1 MTKEKISAL
10 WTDEEL
16 KAMGRTREEVVQSML
31 DEQEYEN
38 AWANRVRFT
47 FK

>member
-1 MTKEKISAL
+1 MTKEEISAL
-10 WTDEEL
+10 FTDEEL
-16 KAMGRTREEVVQSML
+16 KIMGRTREEVIQSML

>member
-1 MTKEKISAL
+1 MTRAQISAV

-16 KAMGRTREEVVQSML
+16 KAMNRTREEVVQSMI

>member
-1 MTKEKISAL
+1 MTREEISTL
-10 WTDEEL
+10 FTDEEL
-16 KAMGRTREEVVQSML
+16 KVMGRTREEVIQSML

-47 FK
+47 LK

>member
-1 MTKEKISAL
+1 MTREEINAL

-38 AWANRVRFT
+38 TWAKRVHFN
-47 FK
+47 

>member
-1 MTKEKISAL
+1 MTREEISTL
-10 WTDEEL
+10 FTDEEL
-16 KAMGRTREEVVQSML
+16 KAMGRTREEVIQSML

>member
-1 MTKEKISAL
+1 MTREEISAL
-10 WTDEEL
+10 FTDEEL
-16 KAMGRTREEVVQSML
+16 KIMGRTREEVIQSML

-47 FK
+47 LK

>member
-1 MTKEKISAL
+1 MTAKEISDL

-16 KAMGRTREEVVQSML
+16 KAMGRTREEVIQSML
-31 DEQEYEN
+31 EEQEYID

-47 FK
+47 LK

>member
-1 MTKEKISAL
+1 MTREEISAL
-10 WTDEEL
+10 FTDEEL
-16 KAMGRTREEVVQSML
+16 KAMGRTREEVIQSML

-38 AWANRVRFT
+38 AWADRVRFT

>member
-1 MTKEKISAL
+1 MTREEISTL
-10 WTDEEL
+10 FTDEEL
-16 KAMGRTREEVVQSML
+16 KAMGRTREEVIQSML

-38 AWANRVRFT
+38 TWVDRVRFT